1 MNNFLTTKSFHQYSL
16 ISRIFL
22 FFIIIPISF
31 PHKAY
36 SSELDNLFLKL
47 KLSDNAV
54 LARNYESK
62 IWKIWLNSGSSDASN
77 NQMQIGLKLM
87 ENGQLVHAQK
97 VFEEI
102 SIKDPNWA
110 ESYNKIATIKFL
122 KGDYSGSINDIQKTL
137 KLEPRHFGAISG
149 LVQINIILENYEQAL
164 KNLEYV
170 LKIHPNIGIKK
181 LRPYLKKLLKKSSI

>member
-16 ISRIFL
+16 ISRIFV

-97 VFEEI
+97 IFEEI

-110 ESYNKIATIKFL
+110 EPYNKIATIKFL

-137 KLEPRHFGAISG
+137 KLDPRHFGAISG
-149 LVQINIILENYEQAL
+149 LVQINIILKNYEQAL

>member
-16 ISRIFL
+16 IIRIFL

-149 LVQINIILENYEQAL
+149 LVQINIILKNYEQAL

>member
-1 MNNFLTTKSFHQYSL
+1 MNNFLTIKSLLQYSL

-149 LVQINIILENYEQAL
+149 LVQINIILKNYEQAL

>member
-1 MNNFLTTKSFHQYSL
+1 MSNYLAPKFFHQFCL
-16 ISRIFL
+16 IIRIFL
-22 FFIIIPISF
+22 FFIIIFISF
-31 PHKAY
+31 SYNVY
-36 SSELDNLFLKL
+36 SSELDNLFIKL
-47 KLSDNAV
+47 KQSDNAV

-110 ESYNKIATIKFL
+110 ESYNKIATVKFL

-149 LVQINIILENYEQAL
+149 LVQINIILKNYKEAL

-181 LRPYLKKLLKKSSI
+181 LRPYLKELLKKSYI

>member
-1 MNNFLTTKSFHQYSL
+1 MNNFLTKSFHQYSL
-16 ISRIFL
+16 ISKIFL
-22 FFIIIPISF
+22 FFIIISISF

-149 LVQINIILENYEQAL
+149 LVQINIILKNYEQAL

>member
-1 MNNFLTTKSFHQYSL
+1 MSNYLETKYFHHL
-16 ISRIFL
+16 LVISRIFI
-22 FFIIIPISF
+22 FFIIIFFSLF
-31 PHKAY
+31 HNVF
-36 SSELDNLFLKL
+36 SSELDNLFLRL
-47 KLSDNAV
+47 KQSENPI

-110 ESYNKIATIKFL
+110 ESYNKIATVKFL
-122 KGDYSGSINDIQKTL
+122 KGDYSGSIIDIQKTL

-149 LVQINIILENYEQAL
+149 LVQINIILKNYEQAL

-181 LRPYLKKLLKKSSI
+181 LRPYIKKLLKKSSI

>member
-1 MNNFLTTKSFHQYSL
+1 MSNYLAPKSFHQFCL
-16 ISRIFL
+16 VIRIFL
-22 FFIIIPISF
+22 SFIIIFISF
-31 PHKAY
+31 SYNAY
-36 SSELDNLFLKL
+36 SSELDNLFIKL
-47 KLSDNAV
+47 KQSDNAV

-110 ESYNKIATIKFL
+110 ESYNKIATVKFL
-122 KGDYSGSINDIQKTL
+122 KGDYSGSIIDIQKTL

-149 LVQINIILENYEQAL
+149 LVQINIILKNYEQAL

-170 LKIHPNIGIKK
+170 LKIHPNISIKK
-181 LRPYLKKLLKKSSI
+181 LRPYLKKLLKISTI

>member
-62 IWKIWLNSGSSDASN
+62 IWKIWLNSGSSDSSN

-149 LVQINIILENYEQAL
+149 LVQINIILKNYEQAL

-181 LRPYLKKLLKKSSI
+181 LRPYLKKLLKKSTI

>member
-54 LARNYESK
+54 LARNYEIK

-102 SIKDPNWA
+102 SIIDPNWA
-110 ESYNKIATIKFL
+110 ESYNKIATVKFL
-122 KGDYSGSINDIQKTL
+122 KGDYSGSMNDIKKTL

-149 LVQINIILENYEQAL
+149 LVQINIILKNYEQAL

>member
-16 ISRIFL
+16 ISRIFV

-62 IWKIWLNSGSSDASN
+62 IWKIWLNSGSNDASN

-97 VFEEI
+97 VFEEL

-149 LVQINIILENYEQAL
+149 LVQINIILKNYEQAL

>member
-16 ISRIFL
+16 IIRIFL

-47 KLSDNAV
+47 KLSDNAM

-97 VFEEI
+97 VFEDI

-149 LVQINIILENYEQAL
+149 LVQINIILKNYEQAL

-181 LRPYLKKLLKKSSI
+181 LRPYLKKLLKKSTI